1 MRTGTPLG
9 WPHVS
14 RLSASLLIGT
24 LTMLG
29 LVGCAQQTPLT
40 PSSVPAEAAAAT
52 STSAP
57 ESAAATDPTSASHG
71 KAPIPTA
78 DIALTLS
85 TLVPKA
91 AVRPDTKSETPVT
104 VTTQLMPTEEIPP
117 KLSPYQPTQFP
128 PNQS

>member
-24 LTMLG
+24 LAMLG

-57 ESAAATDPTSASHG
+57 ESTTATDPTSASQGSSERPHTHG
-71 KAPIPTA
+71 RYLAN
-78 DIALTLS
+78 TLYIS
-85 TLVPKA
+85 T
-91 AVRPDTKSETPVT
+91 
-104 VTTQLMPTEEIPP
+104 
-117 KLSPYQPTQFP
+117 
-128 PNQS
+128 